1 LNPTNLY
8 IDTPGQIAYTPIKK
22 RLHELRIFTMKTITV
37 KDLMVPLDEYAT
49 VRDDASLYE
58 AVKALEK
65 AQEKLDRERYPYLHR
80 AILVFDK
87 NKQIVGKISQLDV
100 LKALEP
106 RYSEMGDL
114 SVISRAGLS
123 VEFIKS
129 IMSRY
134 DLYQKTF
141 SEMCMTAS
149 ELRVKD
155 IMYTPGSD
163 EYVEENDS
171 LGNAIH
177 RLIMGHHQSLL
188 VTRDKEIV
196 GILRLTD
203 VFHEVFQRME
213 SKESE

>member
-1 LNPTNLY
+1 MQKL
-8 IDTPGQIAYTPIKK
+8 
-22 RLHELRIFTMKTITV
+22 TV

-65 AQEKLDRERYPYLHR
+65 AQKGFNRKGYLYLHR
-80 AILVFDK
+80 AILVYDK
-87 NKQIVGKISQLDV
+87 NQKVIGKISQLDV

-106 RYSEMGDL
+106 GYRDMGDF
-114 SVISRAGLS
+114 SAISRAGLS

-129 IMSRY
+129 IMSHY
-134 DLYQKTF
+134 DLYQSSFT
-141 SEMCMTAS
+141 EACMTAS
-149 ELRVKD
+149 DLMVKD

-171 LGNAIH
+171 MGNAIH
-177 RLIMGHHQSLL
+177 HLIMGHHQSLL
-188 VTRDKEIV
+188 VTRDKDIV

-203 VFHEVFQRME
+203 VFNEVFQRME
-213 SKESE
+213 LKKSK

>member
-1 LNPTNLY
+1 MQN
-8 IDTPGQIAYTPIKK
+8 
-22 RLHELRIFTMKTITV
+22 ITV

-65 AQEKLDRERYPYLHR
+65 AQKDFNRERYLYLHR
-80 AILVFDK
+80 AILVYDK
-87 NKQIVGKISQLDV
+87 NKKIIGKISQLDV

-106 RYSEMGDL
+106 RYRDL
-114 SVISRAGLS
+114 DDSSAISRAGLS

-129 IMSRY
+129 IMNRY
-134 DLYQKTF
+134 DLYQRSFT
-141 SEMCMTAS
+141 EMCMIAS
-149 ELRVKD
+149 DLRVKD

-188 VTRDKEIV
+188 VTRDKDIV

-203 VFHEVFQRME
+203 VFNEVFQRME
-213 SKESE
+213 LKKPK

>member
-1 LNPTNLY
+1 M
-8 IDTPGQIAYTPIKK
+8 QK
-22 RLHELRIFTMKTITV
+22 MTV

-58 AVKALEK
+58 AVKTLEK
-65 AQEKLDRERYPYLHR
+65 AQKDFNREGCPYLHR
-80 AILVFDK
+80 AILVYDK
-87 NKQIVGKISQLDV
+87 NKKIIGKISQLDV

-106 RYSEMGDL
+106 RYRDL
-114 SVISRAGLS
+114 DDSSAISRAGLS

-129 IMSRY
+129 IMNRY
-134 DLYQKTF
+134 DLYQRSFT
-141 SEMCMTAS
+141 EMCMIAS
-149 ELRVKD
+149 DLRVKD

-188 VTRDKEIV
+188 VTRDKDIV

-203 VFHEVFQRME
+203 VFNEIFQCMD
-213 SKESE
+213 SKKFK

>member
-1 LNPTNLY
+1 M
-8 IDTPGQIAYTPIKK
+8 
-22 RLHELRIFTMKTITV
+22 ETITV
-37 KDLMVPLDEYAT
+37 KDLMIPLDEYAT

-65 AQEKLDRERYPYLHR
+65 AQEDLDRERYLYLHR
-80 AILVFDK
+80 AILVYDK

-106 RYSEMGDL
+106 RYSDMGDF
-114 SVISRAGLS
+114 SAISRAGLS

-129 IMSRY
+129 IMDRY
-134 DLYQKTF
+134 DLHRRSLT
-141 SEMCMTAS
+141 EMCMAAGD
-149 ELRVKD
+149 LRVKD
-155 IMYTPGSD
+155 MMYTPGSD

-177 RLIMGHHQSLL
+177 HLIMGCHQSLL
-188 VTRDKEIV
+188 VTRDKEII

-203 VFHEVFQRME
+203 VFNEVFQRME
-213 SKESE
+213 SKKSG

>member
-1 LNPTNLY
+1 MQN
-8 IDTPGQIAYTPIKK
+8 
-22 RLHELRIFTMKTITV
+22 ITV
-37 KDLMVPLDEYAT
+37 KDLMIPLDEYAS

-65 AQEKLDRERYPYLHR
+65 AQMDFNREKYLYLHR
-80 AILVFDK
+80 AILVYDK
-87 NKQIVGKISQLDV
+87 NKKIIGKISQLDV

-106 RYSEMGDL
+106 RYRDMGDF
-114 SVISRAGLS
+114 SAISRAGLS

-129 IMSRY
+129 IMGRY
-134 DLYQKTF
+134 DLYQRPFT
-141 SEMCMTAS
+141 EMCKTAS
-149 ELRVKD
+149 DLRVKD

-177 RLIMGHHQSLL
+177 RLVMGRHQSLL
-188 VTRDKEIV
+188 VTRDKDIV

-213 SKESE
+213 SKKIE

>member
-1 LNPTNLY
+1 MQN
-8 IDTPGQIAYTPIKK
+8 
-22 RLHELRIFTMKTITV
+22 ITV
-37 KDLMVPLDEYAT
+37 KDLMLSLDEYAT

-65 AQEKLDRERYPYLHR
+65 SQKEFDREKHLYHHR
-80 AILVFDK
+80 AILVFDQ
-87 NKQIVGKISQLDV
+87 NKKIIGKISQLDV

-106 RYSEMGDL
+106 KYRDMGDFDA
-114 SVISRAGLS
+114 ISRSGLS

-129 IMSRY
+129 IMGRY
-134 DLYQKTF
+134 DLYQRPF
-141 SEMCMTAS
+141 AEMCMAAS
-149 ELRVKD
+149 DLRVKD

-171 LGNAIH
+171 LGHAIH
-177 RLIMGHHQSLL
+177 HLIMGHHQSLL

-203 VFHEVFQRME
+203 VFNEVFQTME
-213 SKESE
+213 AKKLEGKSARK

>member
-1 LNPTNLY
+1 M
-8 IDTPGQIAYTPIKK
+8 KK
-22 RLHELRIFTMKTITV
+22 LTV
-37 KDLMVPLDEYAT
+37 KNLMVPLDEYAT

-58 AVKALEK
+58 AVKSLEK
-65 AQEKLDRERYPYLHR
+65 AQKDFNRERYLYLHR
-80 AILVFDK
+80 AILVYNK
-87 NKQIVGKISQLDV
+87 NKKIIGKISQLDV

-106 RYSEMGDL
+106 RYRDMGDF
-114 SVISRAGLS
+114 SAISRAGLS

-129 IMSRY
+129 IVSRY
-134 DLYQKTF
+134 DLHQRSFT
-141 SEMCMTAS
+141 EACITAS

-177 RLIMGHHQSLL
+177 HLIMGHHQSLL
-188 VTRDKEIV
+188 VTRDKDIV

-203 VFHEVFQRME
+203 VFDEVFQRME
-213 SKESE
+213 SQKTK